1 MKLGEIE
8 QEMLAGKMGEP
19 RCQAI
24 EHQLCVGRF
33 FDAED
38 TVEIGHVHIMADT
51 EALKE
56 AGVRF
61 FEEMTAYPEADRRV
75 RADGYRSSRGRLQIL

>member
-1 MKLGEIE
+1 MS
-8 QEMLAGKMGEP
+8 EP

-38 TVEIGHVHIMADT
+38 TVEIGQVHIMADA
-51 EALKE
+51 EALGE

-61 FEEMTAYPEADRRV
+61 LEEIAAYPEADRRV
-75 RADGYRSSRGRLQIL
+75 RVPTVTDPRGGRLQIL